1 MFAYS
6 TFTGMW
12 VQAIGQFAQGT
23 CAPEFGLP
31 RLFNQ
36 RLLVLHVGG
45 GAVKQ
50 RVKFKTN
57 KFQNIKKGSKRK
69 RKKHLIDCLFKTFM

>member
-12 VQAIGQFAQGT
+12 VQAIGLFAQAT

-31 RLFNQ
+31 RPFNQ

-57 KFQNIKKGSKRK
+57 KFQNKKISFKIKKN
-69 RKKHLIDCLFKTFM
+69 KKAFD